1 MELPKQIY
9 DISVLLGVES
19 INYPMDTP
27 YQREILQT
35 IASGDICDVSRLT
48 MSPHAGA
55 HLDAP
60 SHFIANG
67 RTIDAYQ
74 PEEFI
79 LPAQVV
85 EIHDP
90 EAVRAAELKLLTV
103 NRGDALLFK
112 TANSRT
118 GINVN
123 GIFSGKFVYIAPDA
137 AEFCVERGISL
148 VGIDYLSVER
158 YGDETFAT
166 HKTLLGNDT
175 LVLESINLA
184 AVPPGRYTLLCLPL
198 RISGAEASPVRAILL
213 K

>member
-1 MELPKQIY
+1 MEPPKQIY

-27 YQREILQT
+27 YLLEILQT
-35 IASGDICDVSRLT
+35 IADGDVCDVSRLT
-48 MSPHAGA
+48 MSPHAGT

-60 SHFIANG
+60 SHFIAGG
-67 RTIDAYQ
+67 RTIDSYR
-74 PEEFI
+74 PEELI

-90 EAVRAAELKLLTV
+90 EAVRAANLKPLTI

-118 GINVN
+118 GVNVN
-123 GIFSGKFVYIAPDA
+123 GIFSEKFVYIAPDA
-137 AEFCVERGISL
+137 AEFCVERGLSL

-166 HKTLLGNDT
+166 HKTLLGNDV

-184 AVPPGRYTLLCLPL
+184 AVPPGRYTLICLPL
-198 RISGAEASPVRAILL
+198 RISGAEASPVRAILV